1 MSRMIRFVAAAA
13 IILIAESPARADL
26 ISTVDATSPL
36 AFFPLQSANDSST
49 VNGYTTTDE
58 NGASIVPSNGGPQAN
73 AISLNGVNPP
83 ATSTPEQVATSLSG
97 GISGAGSIQAWINL
111 ASLNSGQIMYIAGE
125 SQFGNDFDF
134 QFLGDNSTN
143 EFLCFYSDA
152 GSSTVLLFRR

>member
-1 MSRMIRFVAAAA
+1 MSRMLRFVAAAA
-13 IILIAESPARADL
+13 IILVAESPAHADL

-58 NGASIVPSNGGPQAN
+58 NGASMVPSNGGPQAN
-73 AISLNGVNPP
+73 AISLNGANN
-83 ATSTPEQVATSLSG
+83 ATPEQVATSLSG
-97 GISGAGSIQAWINL
+97 GISGAGSIQAWVNL

-125 SQFGNDFDF
+125 SQNGNDFDF
-134 QFLGDNSTN
+134 QFVGDNATN

-152 GSSTVLLFRR
+152 GSSTCATIEP